1 MIGLGLALGQGAV
14 LSQERHQLTTGVWL
28 GEAISWY
35 FGKEEA
41 AAPEEFLFHS
51 IKAFAFSS
59 SGVQKIS
66 IIPICSLC
74 AVCSR
79 EGRWS

>member
-14 LSQERHQLTTGVWL
+14 LSQERHQLTTGVRL

-35 FGKEEA
+35 FGKEE

-59 SGVQKIS
+59 SGVQILS